1 MDEIL
6 ELDTRRK
13 IFDLV
18 SRNPGLHLSKI
29 AEILQMSVQLVEYH
43 LLYLEKNVV
52 IYAERESGFTRYYV
66 KGDVGIADKK
76 ALSLLRQEVPLKI
89 TLFLLKNNYSQHK
102 DILKNCNVAP
112 STLSYHLKK
121 LVNHEIIS
129 VQTYGEN
136 RGYSIRNKEEIIRL
150 LVHYKPYS
158 VLESFRDIWEDFDI
172 E

>member
-29 AEILQMSVQLVEYH
+29 AEILKMSVQLVEYH

-52 IYAERESGFTRYYV
+52 VYAERESGFTRYYI
-66 KGDVGIADKK
+66 KGDIGTADKK
-76 ALSLLRQEVPLKI
+76 ILSLLRQEVPLKI
-89 TLFLLKNNYSQHK
+89 VLFLLKNNNSQHK
-102 DILKNCNVAP
+102 DLLKICNVAP

-121 LVNHEIIS
+121 LVNTWNYFCS
-129 VQTYGEN
+129 N
-136 RGYSIRNKEEIIRL
+136 
-150 LVHYKPYS
+150 
-158 VLESFRDIWEDFDI
+158 IWRRSRVFNS
-172 E
+172 